1 MDTYISIDIGGTFV
15 KYGVIGSDSSIL
27 EQNKVKTPKTLDEL
41 LQFIHQYADLH
52 KEVKGI
58 AVSSPGA
65 VSSEGIIYGASAI
78 SYIHGPNIKQLI
90 ASETHL
96 PVYLENDANCSG
108 LAEVW
113 AGAAKGKEDV
123 VIIVIGTG
131 IGGAII
137 KKGNLHK
144 GANLHGGEFGL
155 MLLNPNKE
163 MDPNG
168 WVRMESTV
176 SMVKNVARRK
186 RIDADSLSGEEI
198 FRLAESGDRDCIE
211 GIDQFFHL
219 LALGIYN
226 IQYIYDPEITLIS
239 GGISV
244 REDLID
250 RIYEKLDKILES
262 IPKAMIRPAIAVCKF
277 RQNANLLGAVYGLI
291 NEMRLNVSALK

>member
-123 VIIVIGTG
+123 VIIAIGTG

-198 FRLAESGDRDCIE
+198 FRLAELGDRDCIE

-250 RIYEKLDKILES
+250 RIYEKLDNILES
-262 IPKAMIRPAIAVCKF
+262 IPNATIKPTITVCKF

-291 NEMRLNVSALK
+291 NEMQLNVSSLE